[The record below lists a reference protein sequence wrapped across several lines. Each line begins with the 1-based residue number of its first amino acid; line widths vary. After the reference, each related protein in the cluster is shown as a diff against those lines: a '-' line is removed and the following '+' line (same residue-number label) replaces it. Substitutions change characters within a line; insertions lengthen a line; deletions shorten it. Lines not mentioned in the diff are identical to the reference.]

1 MSEVAVGNE
10 PKLKLPTKNE
20 LLKLAIPTLAGHLAA
35 TLNDAAA
42 ICFSTDDEQFLKFH
56 GIYQQDD
63 RDRRKIAK
71 HYMWM
76 IRGRIPGGVLS
87 AKGYLVYDAL
97 ATKYGNQTLRLTSRQ
112 SIQFHGV
119 VKAGLGPLM
128 RELNLAMLDTLA
140 ACGDVNRNVMAPVT
154 PARSEAHQTL
164 LGDARRVSEA
174 LLPKTKAYH
183 SIWVEGVQLKL
194 DEPANLEFVD
204 PLYGKQYLPRKFKT
218 AFALGPVNDVDLFTN
233 CMGYIGIEAN
243 DQLLGYNLAVGGGLG
258 RSHGNEAT
266 YPRLADVIGFVTRDQ
281 LVEVSRTVLTIHRDF
296 GDRTDRK
303 HARLKYIVEERGAAW
318 FRAELESRLG
328 YRLGEARPYVF
339 TQQGDIFGW
348 GTAADGTRYL
358 GLYVESGR
366 VKDLPDYRLKTALV
380 EIAQKFATEVRI
392 TPSQNLVLTGIEPAA
407 EAPITALLAAH
418 GIPVANQTGALR
430 RNAMS
435 CPSMPTC
442 GLGLA
447 ESERYLPRLMTDLEG
462 VMKDLGLSD
471 EEIIIRMTGC
481 PNGCARPYM
490 AEIGFVGKGPGR
502 YQVYLGGNES
512 CTRLNRLYKDVVK
525 EPEIVNELR
534 PILTRYRAER
544 IGRERF
550 GDWVERVF
558 WKEQA
563 PVAN

>member
-1 MSEVAVGNE
+1 MSETAVLAAPNGK
-10 PKLKLPTKNE
+10 PLTKNE
-20 LLKLAIPTLAGHLAA
+20 QLKLAIPTLAGNLAA
-35 TLNDAAA
+35 TLNDPAAV
-42 ICFSTDDEQFLKFH
+42 CFSTDDEQFLKFH

-63 RDRRKIAK
+63 RDQRKIAK

-87 AKGYLVYDAL
+87 STGYLVYDAL

-128 RELNLAMLDTLA
+128 RELNQAMMDTLA
-140 ACGDVNRNVMAPVT
+140 ACGDVNRNVMSTVI
-154 PARSEAHQTL
+154 PARTAAHRTL
-164 LGDARRVSEA
+164 LDDARRVSEA

-204 PLYGKQYLPRKFKT
+204 PLYGKQYLPRKFKA
-218 AFALGPVNDVDLFTN
+218 AFALGNVNDVDLFTN
-233 CMGYIGIEAN
+233 CLGFIGIEVEGEVV
-243 DQLLGYNLAVGGGLG
+243 GYNLTAGGGLG
-258 RSHGNEAT
+258 RSHGNAAT

-281 LVEVSRTVLTIHRDF
+281 LVAAARAVLTIHRDF

-303 HARLKYIVEERGAAW
+303 HARLKYILEERGAVW

-328 YRLGEARPYVF
+328 FALAEPKPYKF
-339 TQQGDIFGW
+339 TQQGDSFGW
-348 GTAADGTRYL
+348 GDAADGSRYL

-366 VKDLPDYRLKTALV
+366 VKDRPNHQLKTALV
-380 EIAQKFATEVRI
+380 KIARQFGPEFRI
-392 TPSQNLVLTGIEPAA
+392 TPSQNLVLAGIKPADVA
-407 EAPITALLAAH
+407 GITALLAEH
-418 GIPVANQTGALR
+418 GIPVERQTSALR
-430 RNAMS
+430 RNSMA

-447 ESERYLPRLMTDLEG
+447 ESERYLPTLMGEIEG
-462 VMKDLGLSD
+462 VLGELGMPD

-502 YQVYLGGNES
+502 YQIYLGGNES
-512 CTRLNRLYKDVVK
+512 CTRLNRLYKDGVK
-525 EPEIVNELR
+525 EPDMVKELR
-534 PILTRYRAER
+534 PLLERFRAER
-544 IGRERF
+544 HGLERF

-558 WKEQA
+558 WKEQPA
-563 PVAN
+563 VN